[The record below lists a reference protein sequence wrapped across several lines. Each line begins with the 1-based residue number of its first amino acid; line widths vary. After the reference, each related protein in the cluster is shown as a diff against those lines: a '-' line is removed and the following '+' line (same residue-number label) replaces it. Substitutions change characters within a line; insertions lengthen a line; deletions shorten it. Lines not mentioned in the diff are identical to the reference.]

1 MELLNEKYLVS
12 SLSQLD
18 LERPFAYLERPFA
31 YLRKVQQKLV

>member
-18 LERPFAYLERPFA
+18 LERPFAYL
-31 YLRKVQQKLV
+31 RKVQQKLV